1 MKLTKKHILPLT
13 NITFAS
19 IATIL
24 VIWAWIKFMTAT
36 VDTMFAGL
44 FIIALVVITIYYLSL
59 LFMTIKMLNIE
70 RQKTQMQN
78 VFLLLFITIPIVLII
93 IRTI

>member
-1 MKLTKKHILPLT
+1 MKLTKKHILSLT

-24 VIWAWIKFMTAT
+24 VIWTWIKFMTAT